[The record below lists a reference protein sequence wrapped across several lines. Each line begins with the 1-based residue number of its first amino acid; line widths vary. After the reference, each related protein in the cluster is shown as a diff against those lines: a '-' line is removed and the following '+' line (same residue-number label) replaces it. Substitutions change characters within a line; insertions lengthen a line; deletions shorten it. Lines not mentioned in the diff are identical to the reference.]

1 MADFDLD
8 SYFAK
13 RIGSVQPE
21 PVNSLIPNPV
31 NEIPQVD
38 KIAELMRASA
48 QKLDGLEKYKARVAA
63 QEKANEA
70 SLVGQLG
77 LDPEGTVGTGVNLV
91 ARGLAGASKNVIGQ
105 LLAVPSSVKA
115 SIHELGLDEEDRQA
129 YVRHTQGV
137 ATPEDMA
144 RLSFKGQARDASTKL
159 EMFQKADQSTE
170 IAKDIRDTFNIDY
183 LTHKANTDQ
192 LNADLGEGFQGN
204 WDQVKEGWSTLTEG
218 KGTSKGL
225 SELASGLGGLIYK
238 AGEAGATNPLAVTEY
253 IAENL
258 PQMFMGG
265 AGKMGAALLMET
277 NAGYAYENY
286 EKGIAQYREKNNGA
300 FPPEAERQKM
310 AAYAASL
317 ALAEQLGDITAIK
330 GMFPAK
336 AVKGV
341 AEAADA
347 VTTGFKKGLLNT
359 LNAGAKS
366 LAVES
371 GTEGW
376 QTFAEGEATLK
387 PATPEEIYTGAS
399 IGGLTGGSMS
409 GGARGVAELLKATPE
424 HAKLKN
430 LDADKAKALDEAIAS
445 GDVTGYTNTKSK
457 DYAPERAVAALFGN
471 SQLDT
476 TTPEAKQE
484 NLAKASKIIA
494 DLEERKTGMQTSL
507 DELSPTAVEGY
518 KAQLEV
524 IKEKQKQVDPANTQ
538 EVAELSSTAS
548 FYEGLIK
555 DAGSKLPKQLEASMS
570 KLDTQLEESRTS
582 LEQLKLL
589 LQPKDVEVEALVQEI
604 QEAPSKDALAAGS
617 APRAEAAV
625 GVINLSMQTPDR
637 LDPTTATELADNQ
650 ENALTAPQRAYLRAF
665 SAARIA
671 ENILKDMGQVSQEIF
686 SGSPTGKKGTK
697 YVGIAQYRARMAEA
711 MSTLNREAADR
722 FLGGLTKFMSDH
734 QAKLSAAEQAL
745 AKGLGNQI
753 VKANGEWIV
762 SPERLSDA
770 KIKEGGG
777 LTVNSPGLVANIR
790 AETDALVKAQAE
802 MAAAYDLTF
811 KKEPEKSVVQSAP
824 AEKKAEPVK
833 NTSSEKILEVK
844 PRLQEEPVDSP
855 LEAPPSKVEEEKTVK
870 VTENLAIEKAL
881 SQVNRAYRRITR
893 ENPRS
898 LWSAL
903 KHSLT
908 TSDLNEIYGS
918 DWRKRYTLLKGNPG
932 RSLVDVVANGS
943 LDEFLPHAMR
953 VGINQDNEQDATE
966 FIREKLRSG
975 NYLTEETN
983 NLLAQVSLTIQE
995 LEQALSIEDIQDA
1008 ITTIEA
1014 EITAQEANSSKEVT
1028 TTPIEKSTQSAEES
1042 SGNQTQEVE
1051 AEAEESVE
1059 ATTPVVESG
1068 SLSALQ
1074 NKSPEGTA
1082 YHLANLLGTY
1092 FKQALNR
1099 DGNTSVRP
1107 LVAAKDFISS
1117 LVNKTTTVG
1126 EFLADK
1132 TLNDQ
1137 QKSAVRSFVKH
1148 AREWQARI
1156 KANLPALAPQEY
1168 RHQDMMQFLL
1178 EEQSDGSVDV
1188 AENVKTAMAYAAYS
1202 WAAEQ
1207 ASAPRRLTDKAINA
1221 VLGRQKGTRI
1231 SAMAYKLLGTAGT
1244 YQHNVVDSLGGKVLD
1259 ALGLEANKDTPQN
1272 VIAQLRA
1279 ALGGHTLKLLEDE
1292 GLATRTTISG
1302 WDIQALREEGLSENQ
1317 VERLRAQ
1324 SQGVNHHLAHTFFA
1338 VARDGKGKLM
1348 EKVTAISEANK
1359 GTKAVLSKLFQV
1371 ESGHKVPSLEPV
1383 TQVQNTTSGTNQGLP
1398 TELKKILL
1406 ANQAR
1411 PRVLRKDKLALFD
1424 GFNDADRNAMLG
1436 VVEIDDATTHIVNR
1450 SGTQAKNEG
1459 LIREYDLFI
1468 EFVGEYL
1475 ATSDKGL
1482 DTQFFL
1488 EFSAWKQQRVGIATN
1503 VANPQASKIVRFLIG
1518 SPDWTTKIE
1527 STNEELM
1534 NSFWLRVAEGLSI
1547 KTERADNAV
1556 SIEEVQ
1562 AQLEASVYADAI
1574 QALRKKV
1581 VRNEALTTEEQSSIV
1596 AAVVKGGANL
1606 HTLDA
1611 LIGVARQQEAKAGNE
1626 GNYTFTVE
1634 MMGEVD
1640 GVANGTMLNHV
1651 LMGAGPS
1658 VADLNT
1664 MLNQGGFYQE
1674 GSDHTQYNQWRGAE
1688 GNLDIY
1694 ESTGRKVFNAV
1705 KQFVAESTS
1714 DVGQKVNSIWAIAG
1728 NIYDESTDSVTKD
1741 GRNLVKDGMNPL
1753 AFGSSLSSVING
1765 MSEGFLSS
1773 VYGGFEK
1780 LAKNPAT
1787 TQVQVDAYVTHIN
1800 TLVKGTGEL
1809 LPVGRSLAWYMG
1821 NSMKPSTE
1829 IALKTAFASTVGS
1842 VTSNVLGEE
1851 FSLFIARRNAL
1862 NKTAQATFG
1871 LYDAVYQGM
1880 RESLIEELMAEGKLP
1895 VNAKGKRIGDL
1906 SKAQEAELEKR
1917 LQGLAP
1923 NIRTAMS
1930 MKDRGTRTGLRMA
1943 KTKRK
1948 QNQDPIYTNVT
1959 KYGTPLSTGDKSA
1972 KLKGQSTQMESPGVA
1987 MGSATTHSLD
1997 SAVSHRTQAA
2007 LDVLNIHDAV
2017 GSGVAGLKE
2026 AARLMNKNTWE
2037 VLRDYS
2043 PLGEV
2048 YTSLASVVQGVAQM
2062 MENGELSVQ
2071 ATQRVQA
2078 FLNKQREASE
2088 ASSNK
2093 EALTILLENAK
2104 YIAYQADSMKLGT
2117 MATWISV
2124 DQYAYQGGNYEVTA
2138 ADREAVVKK
2147 MEALSQDVS
2156 AEVLDAIKTM
2166 AILVKKSP
2174 ESGVVVTPEVS
2185 SDMTESVDTVE
2196 DENTPDNSDTLDPE
2210 LKDMD
2215 VLGFP
2220 AVQAMQL
2227 LEHASQDTTLSEDLR
2242 TQVDEVLIQMM
2253 TASQSLKEAVLK
2265 VLKPADAAAMVQ
2277 LLSKR
2282 FSALPANQWG
2292 EQGQSAIQSDT
2303 ALVEFF
2309 ESNAYVTA
2317 DRVIQMLYQTIS
2329 KGANNNIKE
2338 FNLKLLKVL
2347 FKTVNPKMVIRYVTP
2362 ATEPSMVLEGAD
2374 KSRGWY
2380 VSKGGKS
2387 EIYVL
2392 SPIYKHSGLTVETLI
2407 HELVHAAIS
2416 QSIEAAT
2423 GEAKELVDELGT
2435 LLERARVHVNQ
2446 AGLKGYGAALA
2457 NVQELVAWG
2466 MSNLDFQKNVLNQI
2480 TVETKTGSNTLV
2492 SGMKKF
2498 IDTMVGLLFR
2508 GSKKSEQQVASNG
2521 MSVLIANVS
2530 GLFAEAAK
2538 SNTAVDMVL
2547 NQESRSPLDDVIN
2560 YSTTDIY
2567 TALRQASG
2575 TPLDSSFDEHLRGV
2589 LGNIVAKL
2597 HGPFDDFKKQVMKTQ
2612 ALGPMDIWL
2621 KALDTG
2627 VAPFASQALASGFK
2641 IPAQVA
2647 FVMEQV
2653 EVTIKAALENNEAYT
2668 KTAYKELSDL
2678 YTEVSARLQPKDF
2691 HDGPWATA
2699 TANEQAI
2706 ATELYNF
2713 IFKVEQTN
2721 GKKSDYLARF
2731 AALGLTHP
2739 HLNKLLQ
2746 VPTAVKVAGPAKT
2759 FAERLQSLFEKVL
2772 GFFSNKIAHTYEG
2785 QPADEKLLSMVGQLV
2800 DIEAKHR
2807 QQIASR
2813 AAESNYVAPVEEAV
2827 KAAAEAV
2834 RSKVGQLA
2842 SNPFLRNHKSGYV
2855 RGASAVVSTLA
2866 NDRVEAFMEGLAQ
2879 FRNENFKG
2887 KLGIAAGLLNDMKG
2901 PVQDFLKLLLESKS
2915 NERTR
2920 KSIITNAAK
2929 GALAAFVEGGKALTP
2944 KAKASL
2950 SAVFLRTGAHALV
2963 DHFTMADLE
2972 QLVSDKARRT
2982 KEIQDWE
2989 AKLAG
2994 FNTKHQNYF
3003 KYQAKALAYYKAVG
3017 KSTSEILML
3026 NAHAIVNMYGT
3037 VGQTQ
3042 ITQAEA
3048 KQAEGI
3054 VDVLVS
3060 LYALEYSDSVHLSQ
3074 AAQVLR
3080 AENAR
3085 GTENGVEFLLKL
3097 HKKLEAES
3105 EARLFRGNRTLMVKG
3120 YTPEIFNP
3128 YVDLKIVEEG
3138 SEESKDL
3145 IDQGY
3150 ALGDAVPRDPSDPG
3164 TAPRR
3169 IHVLRG
3175 KGLQPHVT
3183 GVISYSGNKAKGSP
3197 QHNGYLNVNT
3207 QSGAMNASMNAE
3219 FMNNKAL
3226 GISQMFANNPG
3237 FDPRKT
3243 SANFAVP
3250 LLNERGEV
3258 VNWRYM
3264 MTESSKDV
3272 LLERT
3277 NDFDKIIGTLAGS
3290 IYDKQ
3295 TTEEHNEKAI
3305 AALREDYLAG
3315 YAKNQKAYVLV
3326 GPKSTDPEMREIWA
3340 LLPDATK
3347 ADARKIWGYDGM
3359 MVRLDSLDVMFGY
3372 RKLSIASFL
3381 NNDAETLE
3389 GVQKIM
3395 REWFGVYARS
3405 RGMND
3410 READNYAK
3418 KLGLMV
3424 TKGERVWQEIVRET
3438 KDLIVVK
3445 TGTVMLGNI
3454 WSNMSYLVLSGVS
3467 MKDIVHHHIVAL
3479 KGATAY
3485 RKDSDEL
3492 FRLKTLRDTGY
3503 TQGNDAEIAKN
3514 IARLEDALARN
3525 PVVELIDAGL
3535 MPTITEDIAQDE
3547 DAYSYKTGL
3556 VKKMDGITK
3565 KLNPAIVSGARTVY
3579 MAHDT
3584 RLYQGLSRVT
3594 QLSDFVARYT
3604 LYQHMTTRKTGP
3616 LTKEAAVIQAS
3627 EAFINYDVPMHR
3639 GMQYMDDM
3647 GITPFMKYY
3656 LRIQK
3661 VLLKMGREN
3670 PARVM
3675 ATLLLG
3681 NLWDLGPIVLEGSA
3695 FTRIGNNPLEAGAF
3709 NFPGA
3714 LTDLAT
3720 LSVFK

>member
-13 RIGSVQPE
+13 RIGSAQPE

-38 KIAELMRASA
+38 KIAELKRASA

-238 AGEAGATNPLAVTEY
+238 AGEAGVTNPLAVTEY
-253 IAENL
+253 VAENL
-258 PQMFMGG
+258 PQMFVGG

-286 EKGIAQYREKNNGA
+286 EKGIAKYREKNNGA

-445 GDVTGYTNTKSK
+445 GDVSNYTNTKSK
-457 DYAPERAVAALFGN
+457 DYAPERAIAALFGN
-471 SQLDT
+471 SQLET

-811 KKEPEKSVVQSAP
+811 KKESEKLVVQSAP

-844 PRLQEEPVDSP
+844 PRLQDEPVDPSP
-855 LEAPPSKVEEEKTVK
+855 APSPEVEESVEV
-870 VTENLAIEKAL
+870 
-881 SQVNRAYRRITR
+881 
-893 ENPRS
+893 
-898 LWSAL
+898 
-903 KHSLT
+903 
-908 TSDLNEIYGS
+908 
-918 DWRKRYTLLKGNPG
+918 
-932 RSLVDVVANGS
+932 
-943 LDEFLPHAMR
+943 
-953 VGINQDNEQDATE
+953 
-966 FIREKLRSG
+966 
-975 NYLTEETN
+975 EET
-983 NLLAQVSLTIQE
+983 
-995 LEQALSIEDIQDA
+995 
-1008 ITTIEA
+1008 
-1014 EITAQEANSSKEVT
+1014 
-1028 TTPIEKSTQSAEES
+1028 
-1042 SGNQTQEVE
+1042 
-1051 AEAEESVE
+1051 VE

-1107 LVAAKDFISS
+1107 LVATKDFISS
-1117 LVNKTTTVG
+1117 LINKTTTVG

-1221 VLGRQKGTRI
+1221 VLGRQKGTRV

-1302 WDIQALREEGLSENQ
+1302 WDIQALREEGLSEKQ

-1324 SQGVNHHLAHTFFA
+1324 SQGVNHNLAHTFFA

-1348 EKVTAISEANK
+1348 EKVKAISEANK

-1383 TQVQNTTSGTNQGLP
+1383 TQVQNTPSGTNQGLP

-1411 PRVLRKDKLALFD
+1411 PRVVRKDKLALFD

-1468 EFVGEYL
+1468 EFVREYL

-1518 SPDWTTKIE
+1518 SPDWTTEIE
-1527 STNEELM
+1527 STNEALM
-1534 NSFWLRVAEGLSI
+1534 NSFWLRVAEGLGI
-1547 KTERADNAV
+1547 KTERADNAA
-1556 SIEEVQ
+1556 SIAEVQ

-1581 VRNEALTTEEQSSIV
+1581 VRNEELTTEEQSSIV
-1596 AAVVKGGANL
+1596 AAVVNGGVNL

-1640 GVANGTMLNHV
+1640 GVANGTMLNNV

-1753 AFGSSLSSVING
+1753 AFGSSLSNVING

-1800 TLVKGTGEL
+1800 TLVKGKGEL

-1821 NSMKPSTE
+1821 NPMKPSTE

-1880 RESLIEELMAEGKLP
+1880 REALIEELMAEGKLP

-2017 GSGVAGLKE
+2017 GSGVAGLKK

-2037 VLRDYS
+2037 ALRDYS

-2166 AILVKKSP
+2166 TILVKKSP

-2185 SDMTESVDTVE
+2185 SDMTESVDTTE

-2242 TQVDEVLIQMM
+2242 TQVDEVFIQMI

-2292 EQGQSAIQSDT
+2292 EQGQSAIQSDA

-2309 ESNAYVTA
+2309 ESNANVTA
-2317 DRVIQMLYQTIS
+2317 DRAIQMLYQTIS

-2392 SPIYKHSGLTVETLI
+2392 SPTYKHSGLTVETLI

-2416 QSIEAAT
+2416 QSIESAT

-2435 LLERARVHVNQ
+2435 LLERARAHVNQ

-2746 VPTAVKVAGPAKT
+2746 VPTAVKVVGPAKT

-2887 KLGIAAGLLNDMKG
+2887 RLGIAAGLLNDMKG

-2972 QLVSDKARRT
+2972 QLVSDKARRA

-3037 VGQTQ
+3037 VGQNQ

-3060 LYALEYSDSVHLSQ
+3060 LYALEYSDSAHLSQ

-3105 EARLFRGNRTLMVKG
+3105 EARLFRGNRTLMAKG

-3183 GVISYSGNKAKGSP
+3183 GVISYSGKKAKGSP

-3226 GISQMFANNPG
+3226 GISRMFANNPG

-3418 KLGLMV
+3418 KLGLMF

-3547 DAYSYKTGL
+3547 DVYSYKTGL